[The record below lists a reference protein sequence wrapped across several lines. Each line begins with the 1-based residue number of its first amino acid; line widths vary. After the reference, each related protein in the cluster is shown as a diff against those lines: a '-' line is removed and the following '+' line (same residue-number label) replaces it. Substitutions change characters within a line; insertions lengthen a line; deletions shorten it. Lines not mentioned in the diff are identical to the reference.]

1 MYVPSFVKSEGVR
14 PFFVITWP
22 GITHKSSGSTM
33 RCGRLYSHCWHG
45 LHLACC
51 ATTVRIVLDRSLA

>member
-22 GITHKSSGSTM
+22 GITQM
-33 RCGRLYSHCWHG
+33 YLG
-45 LHLACC
+45 L
-51 ATTVRIVLDRSLA
+51 VIS